1 MGGEQYACLMYGP
14 NVEYTMKKWTKK
26 LKVVN
31 KKEWV
36 KHFMLFEKHD
46 YEEPY
51 DSDDEEGID
60 IIFDQE
66 FNDYKL
72 FETFLDTHH
81 LTYVYKNNIC
91 WDEPMIGMIVEDYSQ
106 FLNSQRMKDMQEFC
120 KQYKLPEPT
129 FYAGICGE
137 YE

>member
-14 NVEYTMKKWTKK
+14 NVEYSVKEWTEK
-26 LKVVN
+26 LKVIN

-60 IIFDQE
+60 IVFDQE
-66 FNDYKL
+66 FNGDFL
-72 FETFLDTHH
+72 LETFLDTHH
-81 LTYVYKNNIC
+81 LSSVYKNNIC
-91 WDEPMIGMIVEDYSQ
+91 WDEPMIGMIVKDYST
-106 FLNSQRMKDMQEFC
+106 FIESKDMKDMQAFC
-120 KQYKLPEPT
+120 EKYKLPDPT
-129 FYAGICGE
+129 FYGGIYGE